1 MSDQETFDFW
11 YALKHTQTV
20 LLPQS
25 RLETFG
31 NTVIHYHILSELM
44 DTVGQVRVREGR
56 VTAQRP
62 QILTPSELAKTMLE
76 GFGTDAEEYAAW
88 LREHEQQIAG
98 LLYGFVITKQET
110 SSEVVSGRLDEVAER
125 VSERVRESQDPLGAV
140 ILGVEKPWEVC
151 LIKLMVEVSQQSFMH
166 NWQTL
171 KQQAAKEEAER
182 RGALRDQIEVDF
194 RRAAEH
200 PGVIQQLGA
209 KLQKL
214 GLFEEYQER
223 FFELIRKRGR

>member
-1 MSDQETFDFW
+1 MSDQEAFDFW

-56 VTAQRP
+56 MTAQRP
-62 QILTPSELAKTMLE
+62 QILTPAELAKTVLD
-76 GFGTDAEEYAAW
+76 GFGADAEEYAAW
-88 LREHEQQIAG
+88 LRDHEQQIAG

-110 SSEVVSGRLDEVAER
+110 SSEVVTGSIEEVSDR
-125 VSERVRESQDPLGAV
+125 VTERVRESQDPLAAV
-140 ILGVEKPWEVC
+140 MLGVEKPWEVC
-151 LIKLMVEVSQQSFMH
+151 LIKLMVEVSQQSFLH
-166 NWQTL
+166 NWQTM
-171 KQQAAKEEAER
+171 QQKAAQEEAER
-182 RGALRDQIEVDF
+182 RGALKEQLEADF

-200 PGVIQQLGA
+200 PGLIQQLGA

-223 FFELIRKRGR
+223 FFDLVRKRH